1 MVELKTLQDLSDRL
15 AAVLPPGLGRVR
27 DELRDN
33 FRAVLQARLAELTL
47 TWSPASN
54 STCRRALLAKSRQR
68 LAQMEE
74 RLAALEAQQKPR

>member
-1 MVELKTLQDLSDRL
+1 MVELKTLQDLSERL

-27 DELRDN
+27 EELRDN
-33 FRAVLQARLAELTL
+33 FRAVLQARLAELDLVT
-47 TWSPASN
+47 
-54 STCRRALLAKSRQR
+54 REQFDVQRALLAKSRQR

>member
-33 FRAVLQARLAELTL
+33 FRAVLQARLAELDLVT
-47 TWSPASN
+47 
-54 STCRRALLAKSRQR
+54 REQFDVQRALLAKSRQR

>member
-33 FRAVLQARLAELTL
+33 FRAVLQARLAELDLVT
-47 TWSPASN
+47 
-54 STCRRALLAKSRQR
+54 REQFDVQRALLAKSRQR

-74 RLAALEAQQKPR
+74 RLAALEARQKPR

>member
-33 FRAVLQARLAELTL
+33 FRAVLQSRLAELDLVT
-47 TWSPASN
+47 
-54 STCRRALLAKSRQR
+54 REQFDVQRALLAKSRQR